1 MEHTLKHYFGIV
13 TLTSLENIRPS
24 DFVLSEKTTGT
35 DDLMDDTR
43 IKIVHYPDCQQ
54 LIIWLPVNGDFY
66 QDMVIC
72 NSKSKQEIWRK
83 KISEIINGSI
93 QIVLNTLPF
102 KPGDFFVKITKKDG
116 LQHIINLKK
125 YKKGVIPKQLITVP
139 EIEPDLDSAPI
150 VYRDGFGNI
159 IPNEDLIMRDNVLI
173 EIYRKFNRKVRYEG
187 GGRSNTVIYVD
198 GDKTLKFYSEMGINN
213 CLFYLDIPASEKW
226 EKETGYSL
234 GERDEILQFIA
245 ENTLRDQTTSSDAYF
260 EIEDKWIVFYK
271 GPKESK

>member
-1 MEHTLKHYFGIV
+1 MESSFFGIV

-24 DFVLSEKTTGT
+24 DFELSEKTTGT
-35 DDLMDDTR
+35 DDLMDDTC
-43 IKIVHYPDCQQ
+43 IKLVHYPDCQQ

-72 NSKSKQEIWRK
+72 NSKSKQEIRRK
-83 KISEIINGSI
+83 KISEVINGSI
-93 QIVLNTLPF
+93 QIVLDTLPF
-102 KPGDFFVKITKKDG
+102 KPGDFYIKITKKDG

-125 YKKGVIPKQLITVP
+125 YKKGVNPKKPITVP

-159 IPNEDLIMRDNVLI
+159 IPDQDLIMRDNALI

-213 CLFYLDIPASEKW
+213 CLFYLYIPTSKTW
-226 EKETGYSL
+226 ENETGYSL
-234 GERDEILQFIA
+234 RERDDILQFIA
-245 ENTLRDQTTSSDAYF
+245 ENTLRDQTTSSGAYF
-260 EIEDKWIVFYK
+260 EIEDNWIVFYK
-271 GPKESK
+271 GAKEDK